1 MIRVSNL
8 KFRYGGEPVFDGV
21 SFFVNKGEKVGLV
34 GQNGSGK
41 STLFRILAGI
51 EAQDEGRIE
60 MGGKI
65 WLVPQEIRQDM
76 LIDGAESISD
86 YLDLEKQHPEFE
98 LKQMLAGM
106 EMKRVKLTDL
116 PINLSGGQKT
126 KLAIIKALL
135 AQPEILLLDE
145 PTNFLDVN
153 GKRWMFETLAKYPK
167 TLLVVS
173 HDLPLLNKTITKV
186 LYINP
191 QFRKIDEY
199 VGNYDKFLKQ
209 KAEKEALI
217 KRQIET
223 EKKHIAQMKESLV
236 KSAGV
241 KSSKGVRQRMNV
253 KRRLEKM
260 EEMLPPM
267 PAEAKKIKVVLP
279 EPIWV
284 GELPIFCENISK
296 SFGENKVLSGVNLTI
311 RRGERVVFL
320 GPNGAGKSTLIKI
333 LLGVYEADSGRVVRD
348 AKLKTGYYTQELE
361 NFDYGMK
368 VLETVRI
375 KTSKSEAMIR
385 PILAKFLF
393 PFDKLEQKVGTLSG
407 GEKTRLSIA
416 CLLLSDFNL
425 LVLDEPTTYLDVLSQ
440 RLILEGLK
448 EYKGAMILVS
458 HNPEFV
464 DEIAPRQRLYL
475 PENRIEVTTT

>member
-8 KFRYGGEPVFDGV
+8 KFRYGAEAVFDGV

-51 EAQDEGRIE
+51 EAQDEGRVE
-60 MGGKI
+60 LGGKI

-76 LIDGAESISD
+76 LLDGAKSVGD

-106 EMKRVKLTDL
+106 EMKRVRLADR
-116 PINLSGGQKT
+116 PMDLSGGQKT
-126 KLAIIKALL
+126 KLAIIRALL
-135 AQPEILLLDE
+135 AGPDILLLDE

-153 GKRWMFETLAKYPK
+153 GKRWMFETLARYPK
-167 TLLVVS
+167 TLVIVS

-186 LYINP
+186 LYIDP
-191 QFRKIDEY
+191 QFRRIDEY
-199 VGNYDKFLKQ
+199 VGNYDDFVRQ
-209 KAEKEALI
+209 KKNRDDLI

-223 EKKHIAQMKESLV
+223 EKKHIAKMKESLI
-236 KSAGV
+236 KMARF
-241 KSSKGVRQRMNV
+241 SSDKGVRQRMNV
-253 KRRLEKM
+253 RRRLEKM
-260 EEMLPPM
+260 MENLPPM

-311 RRGERVVFL
+311 RRGERVVFM

-361 NFDYGMK
+361 NLDYRMG
-368 VLETVRI
+368 VLETVKI
-375 KTSKSEAMIR
+375 KTNKSEVMIR

-393 PFDKLEQKVGTLSG
+393 PFDKLEQRVGTLSG
-407 GEKTRLSIA
+407 GEKTRSSIA

-464 DEIAPRQRLYL
+464 DEISPRQRLYL
-475 PENRIEVTTT
+475 PENRILLK